1 MNLHTISLGGSL
13 KNSGRNRRDRTRT
26 GRGQL
31 TSLPNRTL
39 TFDRTPANIFAVC
52 LLKLYGAL
60 SRPFGYKWLAWVG
73 IWVGRFITRDST
85 CIVRLN
91 PDTLFRFY
99 LADSYWSKLVC
110 RRFSYEPEIKK
121 VLKTVDSLD
130 YLFLDLGA
138 NHGYWSVLV
147 SSSACAHK
155 TVVAVEPVKSN
166 FDNLCLNNKLNE
178 YRFTAIR
185 GAVCEQGDRPI
196 RINVNPDSL
205 ANEAASA
212 LPTSGHA
219 LSESEWVDSL
229 SIDQLVSRFAEPD
242 QPVVI
247 KLDVE
252 GLEIEAIR
260 GAAQTLGCEFLLI
273 YEDHGADPESA
284 VSRYVLD
291 RGFSVFH
298 LEQGSYTPVVDAK
311 DVNSIKT
318 NPNKGYNLFA
328 YRENSTISTMIQS
341 AFQAR

>member
-1 MNLHTISLGGSL
+1 MP
-13 KNSGRNRRDRTRT
+13 D
-26 GRGQL
+26 
-31 TSLPNRTL
+31 RTL
-39 TFDRTPANIFAVC
+39 TFDRNPANIFAVC

-73 IWVGRFITRDST
+73 TWVGKFVARDST

-110 RRFSYEPEIKK
+110 RGFSYEPEIER
-121 VLKTVDSLD
+121 VLKAVDSLD

-147 SSSACAHK
+147 SSDACSHK
-155 TVVAVEPVKSN
+155 TVVAIEPVKSN

-185 GAVCEQGDRPI
+185 GAVCEQGGRQI
-196 RINVNPDSL
+196 RININPDSL

-212 LPTSGHA
+212 LPGPGHA
-219 LSESEWVDSL
+219 LSESEWVDSV
-229 SIDQLVSRFAEPD
+229 SIDQLVSRFAAPD

-252 GLEIEAIR
+252 GLEVEAIR
-260 GAAQTLGCEFLLI
+260 GATQTLEREFLLV
-273 YEDHGADPESA
+273 YEDHGADPASA

-291 RGFSVFH
+291 CGFSIFH
-298 LEQGSYTPVVDAK
+298 LEHGNYTPVADVK

-328 YRENSTISTMIQS
+328 FRENSKISSMIQG
-341 AFQAR
+341 AFQIR